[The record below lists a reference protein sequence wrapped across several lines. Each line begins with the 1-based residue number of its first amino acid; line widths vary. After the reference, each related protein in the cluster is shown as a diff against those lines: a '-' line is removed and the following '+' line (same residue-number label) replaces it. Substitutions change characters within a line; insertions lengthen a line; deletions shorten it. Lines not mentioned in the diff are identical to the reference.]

1 MEQEIVKVFNEQH
14 EQIGTATRAEVHEKG
29 LWHETFHC
37 WLVNEDYIYFQ
48 VRSSQKRIIQGC
60 LILQQQG
67 IF

>member
-29 LWHETFHC
+29 LWHETLFIFKYVVH
-37 WLVNEDYIYFQ
+37 
-48 VRSSQKRIIQGC
+48 RKRIIQGYS
-60 LILQQQG
+60 ILQQQD